1 MVTGETNNP
10 EATFQASLMARTMNV
25 HLEVGGKPYSVTAER
40 LPNGR
45 IAIRAN
51 GRIVAPP
58 QPENA
63 IDCRIVLGATPF
75 HVSGNGDELR
85 VDPVIVVP
93 AASPSP
99 PPQTTDPIQL
109 RAVVFIVL
117 GSLTVVAAS
126 CLLFGTAGSHLDQ
139 AGQAEIESDP
149 VMRTAVL
156 MNSAMRFAVV
166 LQACVGAAAIAG
178 GAMLVRRM
186 RSSLVVLDV
195 ASWCVVG
202 APALC
207 LLVIDILA
215 HRQIE
220 ALPDPGSGMPF
231 LRALHVTAFVA
242 LVILGVIAG
251 VLSSFVDRDAMAAR
265 L

>member
-1 MVTGETNNP
+1 
-10 EATFQASLMARTMNV
+10 MNV
-25 HLEVGGKPYSVTAER
+25 RLEVGGKPYSVTTER
-40 LPNGR
+40 LSNGR

-58 QPENA
+58 QPGNA
-63 IDCRIVLGATPF
+63 IDCRIVLGTTPF
-75 HVSGNGDELR
+75 HVSGTGDEFR
-85 VDPVIVVP
+85 VEPVIVVP
-93 AASPSP
+93 AANPAP
-99 PPQTTDPIQL
+99 VPLPAHATDPIQL

-117 GSLTVVAAS
+117 GSLTLVAAT

-139 AGQAEIESDP
+139 VGRAEIERDP

-156 MNSAMRFAVV
+156 MNSAMRFAVI

-186 RSSLVVLDV
+186 RSALVVLDV

-202 APALC
+202 GPALC
-207 LLVIDILA
+207 VLIIDILA
-215 HRQIE
+215 HRQID
-220 ALPDPGSGMPF
+220 ALPDPASGVPF
-231 LRALHVTAFVA
+231 LRALHVGAFVA
-242 LVILGVIAG
+242 LVILGVVAG
-251 VLSSFVDRDAMAAR
+251 VLSSFVDRDAMAPR

>member
-1 MVTGETNNP
+1 
-10 EATFQASLMARTMNV
+10 MNV
-25 HLEVGGKPYSVTAER
+25 RLEVGGKPYSVTTER

-63 IDCRIVLGATPF
+63 IDCRLVLGTTPF
-75 HVSGNGDELR
+75 HVTGRADEFR
-85 VDPVIVVP
+85 VEPVIVVP
-93 AASPSP
+93 AAVPAQ
-99 PPQTTDPIQL
+99 PQSATDPIQL

-117 GSLTVVAAS
+117 GSLTVAAAS
-126 CLLFGTAGSHLDQ
+126 CLLLGTAGSHLDEV
-139 AGQAEIESDP
+139 GRAEIERDP
-149 VMRTAVL
+149 AMRTIVL
-156 MNSAMRFAVV
+156 MNSAMRFAVI

-186 RSSLVVLDV
+186 RAALVVLDV

-207 LLVIDILA
+207 LLIIDILA
-215 HRQIE
+215 HRQVD
-220 ALPDPGSGMPF
+220 AMPDPASGVPF
-231 LRALHVTAFVA
+231 LRALHVGAFVA
-242 LVILGVIAG
+242 LVILAVVAG
-251 VLSSFVDRDAMAAR
+251 VLSSFVDRHAMAAR
-265 L
+265 LGERPIAEA